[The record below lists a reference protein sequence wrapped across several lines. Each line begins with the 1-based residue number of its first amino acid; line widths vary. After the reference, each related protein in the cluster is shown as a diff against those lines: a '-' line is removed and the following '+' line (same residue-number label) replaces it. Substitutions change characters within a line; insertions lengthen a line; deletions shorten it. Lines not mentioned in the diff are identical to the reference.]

1 MRKFEVTTD
10 IAAPAERTWIVMSD
24 PARWHEWTPS
34 ITSVR
39 VFGGRL
45 VPGARAL
52 TVQPGLP
59 PALWKVTALTP
70 GRGFTW
76 ESVAPGLRVVAHH
89 EVEPMGAGS
98 RATLRIEIHGALG
111 GLWGRLSRTITERYL
126 AMEAAG
132 LKARSENAA
141 YRRAG

>member
-1 MRKFEVTTD
+1 MRRFEITTD
-10 IAAPAERTWIVMSD
+10 IAAPAARTWIVMSD

-39 VFGGRL
+39 LFGGRL

-52 TVQPGLP
+52 TRQPGLP
-59 PALWKVTALTP
+59 PAFWKVTAVVP
-70 GRGFTW
+70 GRSFTW

-89 EVEPMGAGS
+89 QVDPAGAGS
-98 RATLRIEIHGALG
+98 RATLRIEMHGPLG
-111 GLWGRLSRTITERYL
+111 GLWGRMSRAITDRYL

-132 LKARSENAA
+132 LKARSEDPA
-141 YRRAG
+141 YRRPG